1 MSNMVKN
8 KRVTIRNHSAEA
20 NLFIRRSVIAFAGIV
35 VMVLVLFHN
44 IYDLQVD
51 AYEKYQTRSNDNRIK
66 LLPVAPNRGLIYDRN
81 GVLLAD
87 NKPVYSLEIIPE
99 QVNNIDDTIVTLSA
113 LLDIS
118 EEKQKKFFKALRS
131 HRRFKPIELLSR
143 LSEQQVALFSVNQ
156 HKFQGVFVEARLK
169 RYYPFAELTTHSL
182 GYVGRINQRDEI
194 RLEEQNK
201 SDNYKATRD
210 IGKLGLEKYYE
221 SILHGEIG
229 HQEVEINN
237 QGRIIRTL
245 NFTPPTP
252 GKDLKLSLDIELQM
266 VAKRALI
273 GQRGAIVA
281 LDPRD
286 GGVIAMY
293 SNPSY
298 DGNLFVH
305 GISTKNY
312 RKLTGSKD
320 LPLIN
325 RAVQGYPPASTI
337 KPFIALTGLE
347 ANIITPESKIW
358 DPGWYQID
366 NVEKKYRDWK
376 RWGHGW
382 VDLSR
387 SLEQSCNIY
396 YYDLA
401 YKLGIDRISTM
412 MEKFGFGDYTGI
424 DIYEE
429 SDGIL
434 PSAAWKR
441 ANKNKPWYA
450 GETISV
456 GIGQSFWLV
465 TPLQLA
471 QATSILVNRGKIKAP
486 HFVASINESQAI
498 KTPQPNEQLLLAA
511 DNATDEASAKTNEE
525 SAVEITEDSNH
536 ETEPPIVLNNPKNW
550 QHVLDGLHNTVQKFG
565 ATAHN
570 AFKGSHY
577 DAAGK
582 TGSAQVA
589 SLGENEKYD
598 AATTQENQR
607 DNAMFIAFAPFE
619 NPEIVVAVAME
630 NVAKGGG
637 ATNAAPVAR
646 QIMDQYF
653 GQRFAEHEIT
663 SFMLASHSVLEHAE
677 HDHSLHNLS
686 TLKHESISQRVNTLS
701 SQGTN

>member
-1 MSNMVKN
+1 MVKN
-8 KRVTIRNHSAEA
+8 RRVTIRNHSAEA
-20 NLFIRRSVIAFAGIV
+20 NLFIRRAVISFIGVCI
-35 VMVLVLFHN
+35 MLLILFNN
-44 IYDLQVD
+44 IYDLEVNS
-51 AYEKYQTRSNDNRIK
+51 YEKYQTRSNSNRIK
-66 LLPVAPNRGLIYDRN
+66 LLPVAPNRGIIYDRN

-99 QVNNIDDTIVTLSA
+99 QVGNIDTTIEQLS
-113 LLDIS
+113 LMLDIS
-118 EEKQKKFFKALRS
+118 AEKQEKFFKELKS
-131 HRRFKPIELLSR
+131 KRRFKPIELLSR
-143 LSEQQVALFSVNQ
+143 LSDQQVALFSVNQ
-156 HKFQGVFVEARLK
+156 HNYPGVLVEARLK
-169 RYYPFAELTTHSL
+169 RYYPFGELTTHSL
-182 GYVGRINQRDEI
+182 GYVGRINRRDEI
-194 RLEEQNK
+194 RLEEQGK
-201 SDNYKATRD
+201 SETYAATRD
-210 IGKLGLEKYYE
+210 LGKLGLEKYYE
-221 SILHGEIG
+221 SILHGGIG
-229 HQEVEINN
+229 HQEVEVNN
-237 QGRIIRTL
+237 QGRILRTL
-245 NFTPPTP
+245 SFTPPTP
-252 GKDLKLSLDIELQM
+252 GSDLTLSLDIELQM

-286 GGVIAMY
+286 GGVLAMY

-305 GISTKNY
+305 GISSKNY
-312 RKLTGSKD
+312 KKLIQSTDK
-320 LPLIN
+320 PLIN
-325 RAVQGYPPASTI
+325 RSVQGYPPASTI

-347 ANIITPESKIW
+347 ENIVTPDSKIW
-358 DPGWYQID
+358 DPGWYQIK
-366 NVEKKYRDWK
+366 NVKKKYRDWK
-376 RWGHGW
+376 KWGHGW

-387 SLEQSCNIY
+387 SMEQSCNIY

-401 YKLGIDRISTM
+401 YKLGIDRISSM
-412 MEKFGFGDYTGI
+412 MAKFGFGDYTGI

-434 PSAAWKR
+434 PSAEWKR

-471 QATSILVNRGKIKAP
+471 QATSILVNRGKIISP
-486 HFVASINESQAI
+486 RLVREI
-498 KTPQPNEQLLLAA
+498 KNNQKP
-511 DNATDEASAKTNEE
+511 EALIQTLKNT
-525 SAVEITEDSNH
+525 EITESEND
-536 ETEPPIVLNNPKNW
+536 TELTASELSDELAAEKILAVKTANDIEEGDLPPIVLKNDKNW
-550 QHVLDGLHNTVQKFG
+550 QHVLDGLHNTVQVFG

-570 AFKGSHY
+570 AFRGAKY

-589 SLGENEKYD
+589 SLGEDEKYD

-607 DNAMFIAFAPFE
+607 DNAMFIAFAPFN

-653 GQRFAEHEIT
+653 GDRFAAHEIT
-663 SFMLASHSVLEHAE
+663 SFMLASNQGIEHAM
-677 HDHSLHNLS
+677 HQHGLPAITANIH
-686 TLKHESISQRVNTLS
+686 HEAQ
-701 SQGTN
+701 

>member
-1 MSNMVKN
+1 MLNTKH
-8 KRVTIRNHSAEA
+8 VTIKNHSAEA
-20 NLFIRRSVIAFAGIV
+20 NLFIQRSVIAFIG
-35 VMVLVLFHN
+35 VLILLFILFNN
-44 IYDLQVD
+44 IYELEVNS
-51 AYEKYQTRSNDNRIK
+51 YEKYQTRSNANRIK

-87 NKPVYSLEIIPE
+87 NKPIYSLEIIPE
-99 QVNNIDDTIVTLSA
+99 QVKNIEAVIAELSV
-113 LLDIS
+113 LLDINA
-118 EEKQKKFFKALRS
+118 ETQAKFFKELTS
-131 HRRFKPIELLSR
+131 KRRFKPIELLPR
-143 LSEQQVALFSVNQ
+143 LSEQEVALFSVNQ
-156 HKFQGVFVEARLK
+156 HKYPGVFIEARLK

-182 GYVGRINQRDEI
+182 GYVARINTRDEAK
-194 RLEEQNK
+194 LEQEGK
-201 SDNYKATRD
+201 AENYAATRN

-221 SILHGEIG
+221 EELHGEIG
-229 HQEVEINN
+229 HQEVEVNN

-245 NFTPPTP
+245 SFTPPTP
-252 GKDLKLSLDIELQM
+252 GKDLTLSLDIELQM

-273 GQRGAIVA
+273 GQRGAVVA
-281 LDPRD
+281 IDPRD

-312 RKLTGSKD
+312 QKLLSSKD

-337 KPFIALTGLE
+337 KPFIALIGLE
-347 ANIITPESKIW
+347 ENIITPDFRIW
-358 DPGWYQID
+358 DPGFYQLN

-376 RWGHGW
+376 KWGHGW

-401 YKLGIDRISTM
+401 LKLGIDRISNT

-429 SDGIL
+429 SNGIL
-434 PSAAWKR
+434 PSENWKR
-441 ANKNKPWYA
+441 AVKNKPWYA

-456 GIGQSFWLV
+456 GIGQSYWLV

-471 QATSILVNRGKIKAP
+471 QATSILVNRGEVKVPHLVQKITHNMP
-486 HFVASINESQAI
+486 TIDSTTDITQ
-498 KTPQPNEQLLLAA
+498 QPNKNL
-511 DNATDEASAKTNEE
+511 ATDSTTESTEAEVDSAT
-525 SAVEITEDSNH
+525 TY
-536 ETEPPIVLNNPKNW
+536 LNNENKPPVVLKNKKNW
-550 QHVLDGLHNTVQKFG
+550 QHVLDGLHNTVRTPG

-570 AFKGSHY
+570 AFKGSKY

-589 SLGENEKYD
+589 SLGEEEKYD
-598 AATTQENQR
+598 AANTQENKR
-607 DNAMFIAFAPFE
+607 DNAMFIAFAPFD

-637 ATNAAPVAR
+637 ASNAAPVAR

-653 GQRFAEHEIT
+653 GNRFTANEIHT
-663 SFMLASHSVLEHAE
+663 FILPSNSAH
-677 HDHSLHNLS
+677 LH
-686 TLKHESISQRVNTLS
+686 Q
-701 SQGTN
+701 QGLH